1 MRSKL
6 VESCAL
12 AAAAA
17 LLTACSQGNGSAGS
31 SGQASGTA
39 CPQGSDLTYETFARS
54 FMQSYCTRCHSSA
67 LSNSQRRGAPSD
79 HNFDTLEGLRA
90 TEPEH
95 IDEQAAAGPDGVNTA
110 MPPTAPK
117 PTDAE
122 RRDLGEWLACGMP

>member
-1 MRSKL
+1 MRSNVLELYAL
-6 VESCAL
+6 VVVAV
-12 AAAAA
+12 
-17 LLTACSQGNGSAGS
+17 LLTACGQANETTGS
-31 SGQASGTA
+31 SGQASGNS
-39 CPQGSDLTYETFARS
+39 CPEDSDLTYETFARS
-54 FMQSYCTRCHSSA
+54 FMRSYCTRCHSSS
-67 LSNSQRRGAPSD
+67 LSNSARNGAPSD

-110 MPPTAPK
+110 MPPSAPK